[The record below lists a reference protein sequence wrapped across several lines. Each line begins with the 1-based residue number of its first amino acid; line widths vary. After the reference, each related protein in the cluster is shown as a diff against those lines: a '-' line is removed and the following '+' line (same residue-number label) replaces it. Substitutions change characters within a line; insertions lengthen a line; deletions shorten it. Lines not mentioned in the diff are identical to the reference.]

1 MRHLLL
7 LTVVLAMAATAG
19 AQDWEG
25 DLIGMEAG
33 QLHATLGVTV
43 DSQYMWRG
51 FKVFGNKSATHLLAD
66 VDLFETG
73 FGIGAAGHYANGSG
87 YTNWT
92 RYDYTLY
99 YQNGLFASESYATNF
114 RVGWVLYDYPDMG
127 SDWADLQEAH
137 AVLSWPNLLPI
148 EGLCPSY
155 VAAKTWPSEGG
166 SYIGGA
172 ASGWFHI
179 FMLDYGF
186 IVPGVIPQFAEH
198 VIKLHGEI
206 VYNDSVNPY
215 SPRRKDREFSHFV
228 LGASTDLDFG
238 NGIVLTPAVYYQRAM
253 DTGLEW
259 FNDGADELWAS
270 LGLTYSF

>member
-1 MRHLLL
+1 MRQLLL
-7 LTVVLAMAATAG
+7 LTAVLFMAATAG

-33 QLHATLGVTV
+33 SLHATLGATF
-43 DSQYMWRG
+43 DTQYMWRG
-51 FKVFGNKSATHLLAD
+51 FEVFGNKSATHLLAD

-73 FGIGAAGHYANGSG
+73 FGVGAVGHYANGSG

-99 YQNGLFASESYATNF
+99 YQNGVFASEPYATNF
-114 RVGWVLYDYPDMG
+114 RVGFVYYDYIDTP
-127 SDWADLQEAH
+127 SDFADLQEGH
-137 AVLSWPNLLPI
+137 LVLSWPNLLPI

-155 VAAKTWPSEGG
+155 VAAKMWPSKGG
-166 SYIGGA
+166 SYVGSN

-186 IVPGVIPQFAEH
+186 IVPGVIPQFPEH

-215 SPRRKDREFSHFV
+215 GYNMDSEFSHFL

-253 DTGLEW
+253 DTSIDW
-259 FNDGADELWAS
+259 YNNDKNDIWAS
-270 LGLTYSF
+270 LGLKYSF